1 MIDVISL
8 TRELV
13 QIESTDPGTYEEA
26 LGEFFDQWFSRIG
39 ILSASSEVLP
49 GRRNRMVELP
59 GESSGPAMIWICH
72 MDTVPIGEGWR
83 MPPLS
88 AELADGR
95 IYGRG
100 ACDMKAG
107 LACAMAAFA
116 EIAVL
121 RKRLSRPLRLIATVD
136 EEDQMRGVEAAVQA
150 GWVDSDSWVL
160 DLEPTG
166 GEIQM
171 AHKGRFWSELSVRG
185 VTAHASRPET
195 GADAIRGIAE
205 AIHTIGREMERLPVH
220 PELGGSTV
228 TFGRIE
234 GGHQPY
240 VVPDFCRVSID
251 MRLSPPTGSKQAEE
265 ILRRGIAAAES
276 AVPGVSGSYQVT
288 GDRPYVE
295 RNEDSPLLHALRKAC
310 REAMGIEPVTGVF
323 PGYTDTAVIAG
334 MLGNSNCMSYG
345 PGDLG
350 LAHKPDESVACEDI
364 LRCHRVMKCLAE
376 QLLQDPV

>member
-1 MIDVISL
+1 
-8 TRELV
+8 
-13 QIESTDPGTYEEA
+13 
-26 LGEFFDQWFSRIG
+26 
-39 ILSASSEVLP
+39 
-49 GRRNRMVELP
+49 
-59 GESSGPAMIWICH
+59 
-72 MDTVPIGEGWR
+72 
-83 MPPLS
+83 
-88 AELADGR
+88 
-95 IYGRG
+95 
-100 ACDMKAG
+100 
-107 LACAMAAFA
+107 
-116 EIAVL
+116 
-121 RKRLSRPLRLIATVD
+121 
-136 EEDQMRGVEAAVQA
+136 
-150 GWVDSDSWVL
+150 
-160 DLEPTG
+160 
-166 GEIQM
+166 M

-205 AIHTIGREMERLPVH
+205 AIHMIGREMEHLPVH

-310 REAMGIEPVTGVF
+310 RK
-323 PGYTDTAVIAG
+323 AV
-334 MLGNSNCMSYG
+334 
-345 PGDLG
+345 
-350 LAHKPDESVACEDI
+350 
-364 LRCHRVMKCLAE
+364 
-376 QLLQDPV
+376 

>member
-1 MIDVISL
+1 
-8 TRELV
+8 
-13 QIESTDPGTYEEA
+13 
-26 LGEFFDQWFSRIG
+26 
-39 ILSASSEVLP
+39 
-49 GRRNRMVELP
+49 
-59 GESSGPAMIWICH
+59 
-72 MDTVPIGEGWR
+72 

-205 AIHTIGREMERLPVH
+205 AIHMIGREMEHLPVH

-288 GDRPYVE
+288 GDRP
-295 RNEDSPLLHALRKAC
+295 
-310 REAMGIEPVTGVF
+310 
-323 PGYTDTAVIAG
+323 
-334 MLGNSNCMSYG
+334 
-345 PGDLG
+345 
-350 LAHKPDESVACEDI
+350 
-364 LRCHRVMKCLAE
+364 
-376 QLLQDPV
+376 